1 MVLNTLPTTQ
11 SPLSTGLPA
20 LGAAPAV
27 FGQSKVNADDLGAG
41 IGSSFSI
48 LTLRGKVWRTK
59 YRGEEHVHM
68 MAPAAPG
75 LPPAGPRPSV
85 EVVIVKASPVI
96 AKIFYAEGYSE
107 GDKEAPDCWSVN
119 GQTPD
124 PASPQKQCQTC
135 AACPQ
140 NVWGSRMTAAGK
152 AGKACQDS
160 KRLAVVPA
168 GDLRNELFGGP
179 MLLRVPAASLQDMG
193 AYSSLLQ
200 QHGHS
205 YFSVVTSLSFDHTV
219 AYPKLVFTPLRA
231 VNDAE
236 ARTIL
241 ELQDSPVT
249 QRVLSE
255 AVDYVKAE
263 VPAALAGPSVVMA
276 AAIGGAP
283 TPAAQPDP
291 SYQYTPD
298 GKHRWKAGMA
308 GWEPVPAPVV
318 AASPPPPVV
327 VAPPP
332 PPPVP
337 AQVIGQVSVPESHAG
352 PAAAIAEMEAKLAAM
367 KGQTTGTPPLP
378 PEPATNTQTA
388 APVTPGT
395 TRRRRGTATVTPPP
409 SPAPTA
415 PPAPPTMATPVVAA
429 QEVLPPPMPT
439 DPMAPTGGAIDQ
451 NLDDKLASLLG

>member
-1 MVLNTLPTTQ
+1 M
-11 SPLSTGLPA
+11 
-20 LGAAPAV
+20 
-27 FGQSKVNADDLGAG
+27 
-41 IGSSFSI
+41 
-48 LTLRGKVWRTK
+48 
-59 YRGEEHVHM
+59 
-68 MAPAAPG
+68 
-75 LPPAGPRPSV
+75 PPPGPRPSV

-124 PASPQKQCQTC
+124 PASPSKQCQTC

-140 NVWGSRMTAAGK
+140 NIWGSRMTAAGK

-168 GDLRNELFGGP
+168 GDLRNEMFGGP

-249 QRVLSE
+249 HRVLSE
-255 AVDYVKAE
+255 AVDQVKAE
-263 VPAALAGPSVVMA
+263 VPAALAAPASTVLAAPAPVV
-276 AAIGGAP
+276 AP
-283 TPAAQPDP
+283 PVVTQPDP
-291 SYQYTPD
+291 YQYTPD

-308 GWEPVPAPVV
+308 GWEPVPAP
-318 AASPPPPVV
+318 ASFAPPLPPPPVV
-327 VAPPP
+327 AA
-332 PPPVP
+332 PPVP
-337 AQVIGQVSVPESHAG
+337 PQVTEPPAHAG
-352 PAAAIAEMEAKLAAM
+352 PQAAIAEMEAKLAAM
-367 KGQTTGTPPLP
+367 KGMAAPPPPMTAAPITQTT
-378 PEPATNTQTA
+378 

-395 TRRRRGTATVTPPP
+395 TRRRRGTAAVTPPP

-415 PPAPPTMATPVVAA
+415 PPAPPTMATPVVAT
-429 QEVLPPPMPT
+429 QEVPPPPPMA

>member
-1 MVLNTLPTTQ
+1 MNTLPTTQ
-11 SPLSTGLPA
+11 SPLSTGLPM

-27 FGQSKVNADDLGAG
+27 FNQSKVNADDLGAG

-68 MAPAAPG
+68 MEPSAPG
-75 LPPAGPRPSV
+75 MPPPGPRPSV

-124 PASPQKQCQTC
+124 PASPAKQCQTC

-140 NVWGSRMTAAGK
+140 NIWGSRMTAAGK
-152 AGKACQDS
+152 PGKACQDS

-168 GDLRNELFGGP
+168 GDLRNEMFGGP

-249 QRVLSE
+249 HRVLSE
-255 AVDYVKAE
+255 AVDQVKAE
-263 VPAALAGPSVVMA
+263 VPAALAAPASTVLAAPAPVV
-276 AAIGGAP
+276 AP
-283 TPAAQPDP
+283 PVVTQPDP
-291 SYQYTPD
+291 YQYTPD

-318 AASPPPPVV
+318 SAPVV

-332 PPPVP
+332 PPPPPPVVVAPPVP
-337 AQVIGQVSVPESHAG
+337 QQVTEPPAHAG
-352 PAAAIAEMEAKLAAM
+352 PQAAIAEMEAKLAAM
-367 KGQTTGTPPLP
+367 KGMAAPPPPMTAAPITQTT
-378 PEPATNTQTA
+378 

-395 TRRRRGTATVTPPP
+395 TRRRRGTAAVTPPP

-415 PPAPPTMATPVVAA
+415 PPAPPTMATPVVAT
-429 QEVLPPPMPT
+429 QEAPPPPPT
-439 DPMAPTGGAIDQ
+439 ADPMAPTGGAIDQ